1 MVAEMHPAFRL
12 ACVTGALT
20 HAPFDFFSAFLVGE
34 YLIQVK
40 DFNARTGGYS
50 TYTLLQYYWCDV
62 VSFGICIWMSLLALH
77 LCCIAGFV
85 TEPYV
90 SYQAIAGGET
100 DRLLVLEE
108 ERERRLMYDSVQQ
121 ERYAYIAKNTVDFTR
136 RKPARATEKSGDVE
150 MAANKQV

>member
-1 MVAEMHPAFRL
+1 MHPAFRL
-12 ACVTGALT
+12 TCVAGALT
-20 HAPFDFFSAFLVGE
+20 QAPFDFFSAFLVGE

-40 DFNARTGGYS
+40 DFNARTGSYS

-62 VSFGICIWMSLLALH
+62 VSFGICIWTALLALH

-90 SYQAIAGGET
+90 SYQAIAGGAT
-100 DRLLVLEE
+100 DRLLVLEG
-108 ERERRLMYDSVQQ
+108 ERERRLAYDSVQQ
-121 ERYAYIAKNTVDFTR
+121 DRYEHLSKSAADFTR
-136 RKPARATEKSGDVE
+136 RKPARPAETSDVE